1 MAYTLAGA
9 CHDFDHPG
17 FSNLYLVETKDEI
30 ALRYNDQSVLEN
42 HHIASTFGILA
53 ERDCDIFK
61 SLSHAQFK
69 RVRKTMVNAV
79 LATDMASHF
88 NKLGRFKSQVLSE
101 SFVAT
106 NEDNKTLCCEWLFH
120 LADISNSSK
129 PFEIC
134 ERWTVLLFVE
144 FFNQGDQERSR
155 GFNVSMFMDRYTTNI
170 AQSQVG
176 FIDFIMKPSYEAA
189 CILLPALNRNKEA
202 LETNRGEWEKRILD
216 YVPKTE
222 MKKIGA
228 TAAVDSDS
236 SSDRS

>member
-1 MAYTLAGA
+1 M
-9 CHDFDHPG
+9 
-17 FSNLYLVETKDEI
+17 ETKDEI

-42 HHIASTFGILA
+42 HHIASVFGILA

-61 SLSHAQFK
+61 SLSHAQYK

-88 NKLGRFKSQVLSE
+88 NKLGNFKSQVLSE
-101 SFVAT
+101 TFDAT
-106 NEDNKTLCCEWLFH
+106 TEDNQKLCCEWLFH

-134 ERWTVLLFVE
+134 QRWTDLLFVE

-155 GFNVSMFMDRYTTNI
+155 GFNISMFMDRYTTNI

-189 CILLPALNRNKEA
+189 CILLPALNRNKEG
-202 LETNRGEWEKRILD
+202 LETNRGEWEKRIPD
-216 YVPKTE
+216 YKPRVTAERKRD
-222 MKKIGA
+222 A
-228 TAAVDSDS
+228 TVAVGSSS
-236 SSDRS
+236 SSD